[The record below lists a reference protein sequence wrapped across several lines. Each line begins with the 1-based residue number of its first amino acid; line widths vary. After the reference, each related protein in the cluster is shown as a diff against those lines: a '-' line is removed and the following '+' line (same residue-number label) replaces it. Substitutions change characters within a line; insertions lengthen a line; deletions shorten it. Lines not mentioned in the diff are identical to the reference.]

1 MSGEIFNA
9 AFLAIVLVLV
19 GLSMGFA
26 LLKIQGKEE

>member
-1 MSGEIFNA
+1 MSSEIFNT

>member
-9 AFLAIVLVLV
+9 AFLSIVLVLV

>member
-9 AFLAIVLVLV
+9 AFLSIVLVLV

-26 LLKIQGKEE
+26 LLKVQGKEE